1 MSPNNT
7 VQPKMST
14 DAAILAREYITS
26 WRLHDRARLDA
37 VLADDCQVV
46 ESDGTEYSSRTAILQ
61 WLDQWIA
68 SGSKVEGWEI
78 CSILADET
86 VAYAEWQFTCVCCGN
101 RTSFPGASVFRI
113 RNRKIASVI
122 EYRRE
127 GRPNQ

>member
-1 MSPNNT
+1 MAKTHSVSPNNT

-78 CSILADET
+78 CSIL
-86 VAYAEWQFTCVCCGN
+86 V
-101 RTSFPGASVFRI
+101 
-113 RNRKIASVI
+113 
-122 EYRRE
+122 
-127 GRPNQ
+127 